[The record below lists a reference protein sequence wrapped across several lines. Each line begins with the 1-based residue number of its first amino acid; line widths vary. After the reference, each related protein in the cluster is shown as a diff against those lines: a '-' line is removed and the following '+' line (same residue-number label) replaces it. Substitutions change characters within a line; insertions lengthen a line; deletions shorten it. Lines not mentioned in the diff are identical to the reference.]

1 MKKLLSYLLVIA
13 LVLVQFLPVANAEK
27 GTNATA
33 DGKITITNATVGE
46 TYEIYKLFDLESYS
60 YDTNKEEGAYTY
72 TISTSSPW
80 YDFMKTGNGS
90 AYVTLS
96 TYETG
101 KEIVT
106 FNESKKGASDVAK
119 FARLALD
126 YAEATDEITP
136 TKPAKTAETTTVEF
150 TGLELGYYLVDSSLG
165 SLVSLNSTVREVNIT
180 DKNTP
185 TTITKKVN
193 ENGVWGSTNTKKIG
207 DTVEYKVEITAKKGA
222 QNYVLKDKMS
232 EGLTFNT
239 DSIRVVEKASTEP
252 GATER
257 QLTLVQDYTVDTTA
271 TTEYTFKV
279 VFTKSYLDSIE
290 SDKTL
295 VVTYSAVV
303 NEKAIIN
310 GTGNPNKAKLEYGD
324 RNTTEEVFTKTYV
337 LSFGLL
343 KTDGSNHQL
352 EGAEF
357 KLYDAQTGGNEIKVF
372 LKDASTN
379 TYRVAYTE
387 AEQKLATAIKAG
399 NAKIEG
405 LDNKTYYLEET
416 KAPEGYNKLTSRV
429 KVTLLSNITG
439 ETQTSS
445 VSGTDSTTIS
455 YKNDTVTV
463 VNTTGTLLPST
474 GGMGTV
480 LFITVGSIMVL
491 GFGVLL
497 VTKLRISKM
506 EI

>member
-13 LVLVQFLPVANAEK
+13 LVLVQFLPVANAAK
-27 GTNATA
+27 GTNAEA
-33 DGKITITNATVGE
+33 NGKITITNATVGE
-46 TYEIYKLFDLESYS
+46 TYEIYKLFDLESY
-60 YDTNKEEGAYTY
+60 DTEKEAYTY

-96 TYETG
+96 EYETG

-106 FNESKKGASDVAK
+106 FNESKKGASDVAR

-126 YAEATDEITP
+126 YAEATAKITP
-136 TKPAKTAETTTVEF
+136 TKPAIEATTTTVEF

-165 SLVSLNSTVREVNIT
+165 SLVSLNSTVTEVDIT

-185 TTITKKVN
+185 TTIKKEVK
-193 ENGVWGSTNTKKIG
+193 EEGTWGSTNTKKIG

-239 DSIRVVEKASTEP
+239 NSVKIVEKASTET
-252 GATER
+252 GVTER
-257 QLTLVQDYTVDTTA
+257 ELTSGTHYTLDATA

-303 NEKAIIN
+303 NEKAVIN

-324 RNTTEEVFTKTYV
+324 KTTTKEVFTRTYV
-337 LSFGLL
+337 LDFNLL
-343 KTDGSNHQL
+343 KTDGTNRL
-352 EGAEF
+352 DGAEF
-357 KLYDAQTGGNEIKVF
+357 KLFDKQTGGTEILVF
-372 LKDASTN
+372 LKDAQTN

-387 AEQKLATAIKAG
+387 TEKNSATPIKAG

-429 KVTLLSNITG
+429 KVILASTMTG
-439 ETQTSS
+439 EVQTST
-445 VSGTDSTTIS
+445 VLGTNSNTIK
-455 YKNDTVTV
+455 YNYDTVTV

-480 LFITVGSIMVL
+480 LFVTIGSIMVL

>member
-1 MKKLLSYLLVIA
+1 MKKILSYLLVIA
-13 LVLVQFLPVANAEK
+13 LVLVQFLPVANAAK

-33 DGKITITNATVGE
+33 DGKITITNATVKE

-60 YDTNKEEGAYTY
+60 YDTNKETGAYTY

-80 YDFMKTGNGS
+80 YNFMKTGDGS

-101 KEIVT
+101 KEIVR
-106 FNESKKGASDVAK
+106 FNESKKGASDVAR

-126 YAEATDEITP
+126 YAEATAKITP
-136 TKPAKTAETTTVEF
+136 TNAIEATTTTVEF

-165 SLVSLNSTVREVNIT
+165 SLVSLDSTVREVDIT

-185 TTITKKVN
+185 TTIKKEVK
-193 ENGVWGSTNTKKIG
+193 EGTIWGSTNTKKIG

-239 DSIRVVEKASTEP
+239 DSVKVVEKASTET
-252 GATER
+252 GVTER
-257 QLTLVQDYTVDTTA
+257 ELTKGADYKLYTTA

-303 NEKAIIN
+303 NEKAVIN
-310 GTGNPNKAKLEYGD
+310 NTGNPNKAKLEYGD
-324 RNTTEEVFTKTYV
+324 GTTTEEVFTKTYV
-337 LSFGLL
+337 LSFDLL
-343 KTDGSNHQL
+343 KTDGTNKL
-352 EGAEF
+352 DGAEF
-357 KLYDAQTGGNEIKVF
+357 KLYDAQTGGTEILVF
-372 LKDASTN
+372 LKDASKN
-379 TYRVAYTE
+379 IYRVAYTD
-387 AEQKLATAIKAG
+387 AEKNSATTIKAG
-399 NAKIEG
+399 NATIEG
-405 LDNKTYYLEET
+405 LDADVTYYLEET

-429 KVTLLSNITG
+429 PVTLVSTITG
-439 ETQTSS
+439 EKQTST
-445 VSGTDSTTIS
+445 VSGTDSSTIK
-455 YKNDTVTV
+455 YTDGTVTV
-463 VNTTGTLLPST
+463 ANTTGTLLPST

-480 LFITVGSIMVL
+480 LFVTIGSIMVL

-497 VTKLRISKM
+497 VTKLRLSKM
-506 EI
+506 SI